1 MTLEEKV
8 HLQRLRLFRRAEELG
23 NVSEACREAG
33 IARSLYY
40 QLRDRYRKYGAD
52 GLHPKHRRGRPGR
65 PPVLDAQIERRLVA
79 EALSQPA
86 WGPQRISDQLAMR
99 GIQVAP
105 STVYRALK
113 RHRLGT
119 RSQRFGILE
128 LHSAAKTGLL
138 TERTRRTLE
147 QARPAPSR
155 AHIEADEPGEL
166 VGFDCFYIGKLKGVG
181 KVWQITAC
189 DTASSYTWAKIFL
202 GDPRAG
208 VSAEF
213 LREVHADLEHAGWP
227 LQRVLTDGGSEFKSA
242 FIQVCRE
249 LGVRKTKTKPRHP
262 FTNGFVERVQ
272 GTLLHEHWRV
282 EFRRRYFTR
291 VSQIERSLQSA
302 LQFYNYD
309 RPHRGY
315 RTRGRTPASIVWG
328 ANDEKR

>member
-23 NVSEACREAG
+23 NVSRACREAG
-33 IARSLYY
+33 VARSLYD
-40 QLRDRYRKYGAD
+40 QLRDRFRKYGAD

-65 PPVLDAQIERRLVA
+65 PPTLDAQIERRIVA
-79 EALSQPA
+79 EALAQPA
-86 WGPQRISDQLAMR
+86 WGPQRISDQFALH
-99 GIQVAP
+99 GLQLAP

-128 LHSAAKTGLL
+128 LHSATKAGLL
-138 TERTRRTLE
+138 TERTKRTLE
-147 QARPAPSR
+147 KARPTPSR
-155 AHIEADEPGEL
+155 AHIEADEPGER

-202 GDPRAG
+202 GNPRAE

-213 LREVHADLEHAGWP
+213 LHEVHADLERAGWP
-227 LQRVLTDGGSEFKSA
+227 LQRVLTDGGSEFKGDFTKA
-242 FIQVCRE
+242 CRE
-249 LGVRKTKTKPRHP
+249 LGIRKTKTRPRHP

-291 VSQIERSLQSA
+291 VGQIQRSLQAA
-302 LQFYNYD
+302 LRFYNFD

-315 RTRGRTPASIVWG
+315 RTRGRTPGSILWG